1 MTNGSAAAIDWTALH
16 RRLDAVREAIE
27 RTGTPDAAQTQR
39 MLRARA
45 DALARPVTVEASDG
59 RMEIVEFEL
68 ARTRYGVASS
78 SVRSAHPLKGLTPL
92 PCTPRFVRGIVNVRG
107 TILSVI
113 DIAHFFDL
121 PARDHGAVGD
131 DGHVIVLDHD
141 DLRFG
146 ICVDRIAGVRRI
158 ERRNVQ
164 PAPATFGAIAGHL
177 EGITDDG
184 VALLNAM
191 ALLADPRIVVH
202 EEVGR

>member
-1 MTNGSAAAIDWTALH
+1 
-16 RRLDAVREAIE
+16 
-27 RTGTPDAAQTQR
+27 

-45 DALARPVTVEASDG
+45 DALARPVTIEASDG

-78 SVRSAHPLKGLTPL
+78 SVRSAHPLDGLTPL

-113 DIAHFFDL
+113 DIAQFFDL
-121 PARDHGAVGD
+121 PAGDQGADGD
-131 DGHVIVLDHD
+131 DSHVIVLDHD

-146 ICVDRIAGVRRI
+146 IRVDRIAGVRSI
-158 ERRNVQ
+158 ERRSVQ

-184 VALLNAM
+184 IALLNAT
-191 ALLADPRIVVH
+191 ALLADPRLVVH